1 MIIDGLQ
8 KLSLLDFPQCVSC
21 IVFTRGCNFS
31 CPFCQNSGLI
41 ECGGEKGFISE
52 EEVMAY
58 LNKRKGIIEGVV
70 ISGGE
75 PLVQKNI
82 TNFIKKIRAMGLKVK
97 LDTNGSN
104 PKKLKELIDEGLLD
118 YVAMD
123 VKNVFSK
130 YYETIGG
137 ATLLNH
143 VKESISILQTSS
155 VKHEFRTTIVK
166 ELHTI
171 TDMKHICEYIGRDST
186 YYLQNFEDSER
197 VIDHSLH
204 GFSKEE
210 LKTIRSYLKKDFP
223 NMEIRAL
230 S

>member
-8 KLSLLDFPQCVSC
+8 KVTLLDFPQCVSC

-31 CPFCQNSGLI
+31 CPFCQNSTLI
-41 ECGGEKGFISE
+41 GCSKNEGKISMDI
-52 EEVMAY
+52 VMNY
-58 LNKRKGIIEGVV
+58 LEKRKGILDGVV

-82 TNFIKKIRAMGLKVK
+82 MEFIKKIKDMGYKVK

-104 PKKLKELIDEGLLD
+104 PMMLKKLIDANLLD

-137 ATLLNH
+137 STLLSN
-143 VKESISILQTSS
+143 VKESISILKTCG
-155 VKHEFRTTIVK
+155 VAHEFRTTIVK

-171 TDMKHICEYIGRDST
+171 MDLQTICEYIGKNSK
-186 YYLQNFEDSER
+186 YYLQNFQDSED
-197 VIDHSLH
+197 VIDHRLH

-210 LKTIRSYLKKDFP
+210 LCNMASFLKKDFP
-223 NMEIRAL
+223 NIEIRAL